1 MRGRLTEASLMR
13 AADLDAYLARIAL
26 KSRPAPDIEGLG
38 AVQRAHRLAI
48 PFENLDIV
56 LGRGI
61 SIDPA
66 DIFDKLV
73 TRKRG
78 GYCFEQNGLFLDA
91 LGALGFNARPLLARV
106 WLGAEETP
114 PRTHSFNVVTID
126 GTPWV
131 ADAGFGGSFTPP
143 MPLAEGEAIAPDG
156 VRYRLS
162 RDATHGWMLEREGEA
177 GWERQYSFTTDPVW
191 PADLAMANHFTATIP
206 GGHFTANVV
215 ASMVLPNGFAA
226 LTNRDYS
233 RTSATGAERS
243 EITSA
248 KMLRLRLS
256 LMFGIDLTAEEVARL
271 GLFPD

>member
-1 MRGRLTEASLMR
+1 MMR
-13 AADLDAYLARIAL
+13 AEIVGPIRAGMPLMT
-26 KSRPAPDIEGLG
+26 RPAPDIEGLG

-73 TRKRG
+73 TRRRG
-78 GYCFEQNGLFLDA
+78 GYCFEQNSLFLDA

-114 PRTHSFNVVTID
+114 PRTHTFNLVTID

-143 MPLAEGEAIAPDG
+143 MPLAEGEATAPDG

-162 RDATHGWMLEREGEA
+162 RDATHGWMLEREGET

-191 PADLAMANHFTATIP
+191 PADLVMASHFSASLR
-206 GGHFTANVV
+206 GGRFTANVV
-215 ASMVLPNGFAA
+215 ASMVLPNGFAS
-226 LTNRDYS
+226 LMNRDYS

-256 LMFGIDLTAEEVARL
+256 LMFGIDLTAGEVAGL